1 MTVNR
6 CELQEA
12 DNVSKHLGYRKLIM
26 SVNTY
31 VTGKREADNASK
43 HVGYWKLT
51 VGKHGLQE
59 ADNTS
64 KHVGYWKLTVS
75 VNTWVI

>member
-1 MTVNR
+1 M
-6 CELQEA
+6 
-12 DNVSKHLGYRKLIM
+12 GYRKLIM

-51 VGKHGLQE
+51 VGKH
-59 ADNTS
+59 T
-64 KHVGYWKLTVS
+64 GYRKLIIPVS
-75 VNTWVI
+75 TWVTGS

>member
-1 MTVNR
+1 
-6 CELQEA
+6 
-12 DNVSKHLGYRKLIM
+12 M